1 MKNKLKKALLAI
13 IILCIC
19 IIIGLLARIRYNTQT
34 VEQAVTQASEE
45 YNIDATET
53 EIKHTTRMFQD
64 AWIDQTY
71 TVNVIVQDEIS
82 KEEIYQFL
90 SEVEAAEKTLSQ
102 GLSKVC
108 VDAKIQLASKEYTID
123 PDKQNKLLKNGK
135 WVYTYRTSYEIE
147 MEEKAKEEREERR
160 KVSESDYPYVG
171 MNEEYIGYTKLGSPD
186 EIEKSLNYNAKK
198 DSHRFKVYR
207 WYNSQGDLIATA
219 QAKQGRVYNVWHPD
233 DKKGYLAK

>member
-19 IIIGLLARIRYNTQT
+19 IIIGLLARIRCNAQT
-34 VEQAVTQASEE
+34 VEQTVTQASDE
-45 YNIDATET
+45 YNIAATET
-53 EIKHTTRMFQD
+53 EINHTTRMFQG

-71 TVNVIVQDEIS
+71 TVNVTVQDEIS

-90 SEVEAAEKTLSQ
+90 SEVEADEEALSRWP
-102 GLSKVC
+102 SKVC
-108 VDAKIQLASKEYTID
+108 IGARVRVGSYEYTIS
-123 PDKQNKLLKNGK
+123 PDEQDWLLKNGK
-135 WVYTYRTSYEIE
+135 KTYIYRTNYETKA
-147 MEEKAKEEREERR
+147 EKEKEEERR
-160 KVSESDYPYVG
+160 NASEADYPYVG
-171 MNEEYIGYTKLGSPD
+171 MNEEYIGYTKLGYPN
-186 EIEKSLNYNAKK
+186 EVEKSLNYNAKK

-219 QAKQGRVYNVWHPD
+219 QAGQGRVYNVWHSD